1 MKTKRAT
8 TLETPVGSKNRLSGI
23 ETESWLAPH
32 QKLRLKKIL
41 VPVDFSDPSRK
52 ALEYAVSLAEEFK
65 GEIILINVE
74 APYPILPEMPSATAQ
89 LTELLQKE
97 AAARLE
103 KWRAQIKDVPSR
115 AVALIGSA
123 AKTVVEFAAREEV
136 DMIVLGTH
144 GRTGLPHALL
154 GSVAERIVRLASCP
168 TLVVRTRER
177 DFLVVPADDAAANRI
192 GQTEPEAKKA

>member
-8 TLETPVGSKNRLSGI
+8 TLEAPVESQNRLSGI

-52 ALEYAVSLAEEFK
+52 ALEYAVSLAEEFS

-123 AKTVVEFAAREEV
+123 AKTVVDFAAREEV